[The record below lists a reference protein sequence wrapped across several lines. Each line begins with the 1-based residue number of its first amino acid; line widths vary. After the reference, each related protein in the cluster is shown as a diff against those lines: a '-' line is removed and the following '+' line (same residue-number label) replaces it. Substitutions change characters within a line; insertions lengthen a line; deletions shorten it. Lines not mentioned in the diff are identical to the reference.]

1 MHLVQVLLRARSRKT
16 SQHARRGRDQQNV
29 QRLFGVLVLRS
40 SKLVLVLCR
49 LLISVLALFCNLIEK
64 DGCVQVYG
72 KTMKYE
78 HMDIIFLEASGG
90 RKNNPHLQLDY
101 AQFLSA
107 LLKTACRKYPGSAP
121 TAAFEKLL
129 SECILPFANREAAE
143 VTSSLRLQPSVAQV
157 LADNQQLIE
166 LIFCYYTDLDI
177 DPQSSADHLKV
188 RTACELLVLLNA
200 V

>member
-1 MHLVQVLLRARSRKT
+1 
-16 SQHARRGRDQQNV
+16 
-29 QRLFGVLVLRS
+29 
-40 SKLVLVLCR
+40 
-49 LLISVLALFCNLIEK
+49 
-64 DGCVQVYG
+64 
-72 KTMKYE
+72 MKYE

-101 AQFLSA
+101 GQFLSA
-107 LLKTACRKYPGSAP
+107 LLKTACRKYRGSSL
-121 TAAFEKLL
+121 TDAFEKLL

-157 LADNQQLIE
+157 LADNRQLVE

-188 RTACELLVLLNA
+188 GAALQLLVVLNA
-200 V
+200 L